1 MPIMNGVEA
10 TKEIRFR
17 EITYN
22 KKKINIV
29 ACSAFESDEDIA
41 KCLSS
46 GMNDFVKKPVT
57 ISIIEDIIHKWLI

>member
-1 MPIMNGVEA
+1 MPVMNGVEA

-17 EITYN
+17 ETTYN
-22 KKKINIV
+22 KRAINII

-46 GMNDFVKKPVT
+46 GMNAFVKKPVT
-57 ISIIEDIIHKWLI
+57 VPIIEDIIKKWLI